1 MEPSVPQFVFSTQVM
16 LPTKVPLKITAGR
29 PSVPLPIIWKVLPTL
44 LNVPPVVR
52 LPDVNAPV
60 VKPTLPHG
68 AKVAQVPAPRPI
80 TEVRFEPVRVSPAL
94 LPAKVPPVFPKST
107 LPAKAATGK
116 ARASKAI
123 RTIRFMFPPELRS
136 KTQSKRPRRLRASS
150 GGAELCPALA
160 VRAPWLPNQEKR

>member
-1 MEPSVPQFVFSTQVM
+1 MEPSVPQFVFSTQVTGP
-16 LPTKVPLKITAGR
+16 LKVPLKITAGS
-29 PSVPLPIIWKVLPTL
+29 PSVPLPMIW
-44 LNVPPVVR
+44 NVPPAANVAPVVR
-52 LPDVNAPV
+52 LPEVNAPV

-94 LPAKVPPVFPKST
+94 LPAKMQPVFPKST

-116 ARASKAI
+116 ARASRAI

-136 KTQSKRPRRLRASS
+136 KTQSKCP
-150 GGAELCPALA
+150 GDFGPPPAEPNFALHW
-160 VRAPWLPNQEKR
+160 P

>member
-16 LPTKVPLKITAGR
+16 LPMKLPLKITAGS
-29 PSVPLPIIWKVLPTL
+29 PSVPLPIIWKLLPTL

-52 LPDVNAPV
+52 LPEVNAPV
-60 VKPTLPHG
+60 VKVTLPHG
-68 AKVAQVPAPRPI
+68 ANVAQVPDPRPI

-107 LPAKAATGK
+107 LPAKAAIGQ
-116 ARASKAI
+116 ARASRAI

-136 KTQSKRPRRLRASS
+136 KTQSKCP
-150 GGAELCPALA
+150 GDFGPPPAEPNFALHW
-160 VRAPWLPNQEKR
+160 P